1 MSATEFGEAAEPFV
15 KGRGSSS
22 TMPQKRNPISCEM
35 ILAAAKVLRQQAGL
49 ALDAIITD
57 FERATGPWHVE
68 WVAVPE
74 AFGYA
79 AGALHQSRFMLGGL
93 LVDQVRMAKNLGM
106 THGLIVAEAVMMGL
120 APHTGRNEAHDL
132 VYDACRMAIER
143 NRPLL
148 DVLLEIPAVSGP
160 LGPDK
165 LRALTDPANYLGAAP
180 AMVDHLLA
188 QR

>member
-1 MSATEFGEAAEPFV
+1 
-15 KGRGSSS
+15 
-22 TMPQKRNPISCEM
+22 
-35 ILAAAKVLRQQAGL
+35 
-49 ALDAIITD
+49 
-57 FERATGPWHVE
+57 
-68 WVAVPE
+68 
-74 AFGYA
+74 
-79 AGALHQSRFMLGGL
+79 
-93 LVDQVRMAKNLGM
+93 
-106 THGLIVAEAVMMGL
+106 MMGL